1 MSNNLSQN
9 NIFVSMEI
17 TYRPV
22 QDSDNKTLAA
32 IIRRSIE
39 SFNLPSEGT
48 AHNDP
53 STDNLYKLFQKPG
66 SFYWV
71 AVENETVL
79 GGCGIYPSNEL
90 PEGCCE
96 LVRFFLTPEARGKGI
111 GKQLLEKS
119 IKTAAELGYQTI
131 YLESFPDM
139 KDAIRMYQQ
148 NGFESINHALGNT
161 GHYACNV
168 WMVKKL

>member
-1 MSNNLSQN
+1 M
-9 NIFVSMEI
+9 NIRL
-17 TYRPV
+17 RPIELR
-22 QDSDNKTLAA
+22 DNKTLAT
-32 IIRRSIE
+32 IIRQSIE

-48 AHNDP
+48 AHSDPTTND
-53 STDNLYKLFQKPG
+53 LFSLFRQPR

-71 AVENETVL
+71 AIENETVL

-111 GKQLLEKS
+111 GKKLLDKS
-119 IKTAAELGYQTI
+119 VEQAKELGYKTI
-131 YLESFPDM
+131 YLESFPEMDV
-139 KDAIRMYQQ
+139 AIRMYEQ
-148 NGFESINHALGNT
+148 NEFIRIDQALGNT

-168 WMVKKL
+168 WMVRNL